1 MTNELSVI
9 NSNPIEEKL
18 GKIIEAQ
25 MRLGVG
31 LAEIQGVTIDK
42 VTKHLDE
49 TLSPTESRAL
59 IDSWYVARLAMLC
72 SQMYTNDKTE
82 QFAVKQE
89 IESLEKMAEKF
100 GEKANIRIK
109 QATKGKSVSITRVK
123 I

>member
-1 MTNELSVI
+1 MGKELTTIVYDAVAD
-9 NSNPIEEKL
+9 KV

-25 MRLGVG
+25 MRLGFG
-31 LAEIQGVTIDK
+31 LAEIQGVTVDK

-59 IDSWYVARLAMLC
+59 IDSWYVARMAVLC

-82 QFAVKQE
+82 QAAVKQE

-109 QATKGKSVSITRVK
+109 QATKGKSVSIQRVK